1 MGRRDGHPNYY
12 TADLYPVTTPLTSLS
27 TTTPSTGRQARPHAG
42 RQRREHRAD
51 EVILHLLTHAW
62 VARAVRLPVVL
73 VVQRARF
80 RDALAVHLPR
90 PLRQPASQPHRPAG
104 ALRRRCR
111 ACGPP
116 SWYCSLAPESVL
128 YSLTSWCTAAGVAR
142 RTGFVTVW

>member
-1 MGRRDGHPNYY
+1 
-12 TADLYPVTTPLTSLS
+12 
-27 TTTPSTGRQARPHAG
+27 
-42 RQRREHRAD
+42 
-51 EVILHLLTHAW
+51 
-62 VARAVRLPVVL
+62 VL

-128 YSLTSWCTAAGVAR
+128 YSLTSWCTAAGCGTTYR
-142 RTGFVTVW
+142 FRHGMVTTRSVGTE